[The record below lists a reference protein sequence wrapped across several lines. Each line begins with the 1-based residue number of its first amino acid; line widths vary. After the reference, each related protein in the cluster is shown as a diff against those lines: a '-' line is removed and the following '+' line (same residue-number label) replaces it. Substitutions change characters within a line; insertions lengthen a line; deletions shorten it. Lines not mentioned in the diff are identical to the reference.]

1 MANVNRILRE
11 NEAISPR
18 AYPVKASVTA
28 IEVGDF
34 CYWETRFQ
42 GNASQDTVRPA
53 SAGSAGSSAADGR
66 KQFADLFVGVSKQR
80 HDVNSF
86 DKNIS
91 VSTDCEIEAIIAN
104 ATGVDTAATADIDPG
119 TNIGIAVNASFVPL
133 DDRVLVSGGPGGVT
147 VADNEAIG
155 KVSRQIKNG
164 DKTVR
169 VHIQGMHVF
178 SQTGV

>member
-11 NEAISPR
+11 GAVSPR

-28 IEVGDF
+28 IDVGDF
-34 CYWETRFQ
+34 LYWETRFQ

-53 SAGSAGSSAADGR
+53 SAGSAGSTAADGR
-66 KQFADLFVGVSKQR
+66 KQFADLFVGVARQR
-80 HDVNSF
+80 HDANSF
-86 DKNIS
+86 DKTLLTA
-91 VSTDCEIEAIIAN
+91 VDGEIEAIITN
-104 ATGVDTAATADIDPG
+104 ATGVDTAATADLDPG
-119 TNIGIAVNASFVPL
+119 LNVAIAVDSLFVPL
-133 DDRVLVSGGPGGVT
+133 DDRVLVSGGPGAVT

-169 VHIQGMHVF
+169 VHIKGLHVF